1 MWTGVGG
8 TGSLVRFPSIVCRP
22 AATSLCYSWSFPRH
36 YCFAMS
42 EQILLQ
48 GKILGTEE
56 FLLAGSGEGRP
67 SRSAGEELL
76 AGRSQWITLLCEVLP
91 RALLNELGLSRI
103 LLGSSGGGQFLL
115 VLPGEAQDAA
125 EAFLAAAGAQIK
137 DLSGGHVRL
146 VWAMTEN
153 LGDWAVVRK
162 RLNEQMKA
170 RRSAP
175 LAGIGLSAFVPAPAV
190 SSADADQY
198 FAKELGAKV
207 REAACIGWSPE
218 QPGKVTPN
226 QGKFTWTLTSNL
238 SPDGILIARHAAPS
252 DDGKSAAPVQ
262 SLARRAQGRSIWGVL
277 RGDVDYF
284 GLRIRRV
291 NSIEEYVPVSVLYKQ
306 FFAGELEVLCSLPEF
321 WRKVSIIYAGGDDF
335 AVYGSW
341 DALIALSREIQRLFH
356 RFTEEN
362 LKEYPGAE
370 GKTIS
375 MAIALAPET
384 YYPLAAVYDQAG
396 RNLDLAKSADK
407 DCIYLLGRI
416 LEWRHLADAAELKDT
431 VTRLIH
437 DFRMSKQFL
446 YQLRSFYRRE
456 AYGDSAGGFER
467 TWRFQRRF
475 NRILSGTRDREF
487 QKLRT
492 HLISELAG
500 RKSAEVKLRPAGLV
514 ALEWAR
520 LVTEV

>member
-1 MWTGVGG
+1 M
-8 TGSLVRFPSIVCRP
+8 P
-22 AATSLCYSWSFPRH
+22 
-36 YCFAMS
+36 

-56 FLLAGSGEGRP
+56 FLLAGTGEGRSARGGP
-67 SRSAGEELL
+67 SGPGEDLL

-91 RALLNELGLSRI
+91 RALLAELGLARI

-115 VLPGEAQDAA
+115 VLPGEKREAA
-125 EAFLAAAGAQIK
+125 ESFLAAAARQVTE
-137 DLSGGHVRL
+137 LSSGHVKL
-146 VWAMTEN
+146 IWGMTDN
-153 LGDWAVVRK
+153 LGDWAVIRK
-162 RLNEQMKA
+162 RINDELQ
-170 RRSAP
+170 RQRTAP
-175 LAGIGLSAFVPAPAV
+175 LAGNGGDAFQPFVKPPGGD
-190 SSADADQY
+190 SDPY

-207 REAACIGWSPE
+207 REASKVGWSPE
-218 QPGKVTPN
+218 NPGKVLPGE
-226 QGKFTWTLTSNL
+226 GKHTWTLSSNL
-238 SPDGILIARHAAPS
+238 SPDSIMLARHAAPS

-262 SLARRAQGRSIWGVL
+262 TLARRSQGRSIWGVL
-277 RGDVDYF
+277 RGDVDNF
-284 GLRIRRV
+284 GLRLRRV
-291 NSIEEYVPVSVLYKQ
+291 HSIEEHVPLSVLYKQ
-306 FFAGELEVLCSLPEF
+306 FFAGELEVLCSLPEV

-341 DALIALSREIQRLFH
+341 DALIALAREVQRLFH

-362 LKEYPGAE
+362 LKDYPGAE

-384 YYPLAAVYDQAG
+384 YYPLAAVYEEAG
-396 RNLDLAKSADK
+396 RNLDLAKSADR

-416 LEWRHLADAAELKDT
+416 LEWRHLNDAAELKDT
-431 VTRLIH
+431 VTRLVH
-437 DFRMSKQFL
+437 DFRMSRQFL

-456 AYGDSAGGFER
+456 AYGEGAGVQR

-492 HLISELAG
+492 HLINELVG
-500 RKSAEVKLRPAGLV
+500 RKTAEVKLRPAGLV

>member
-1 MWTGVGG
+1 M
-8 TGSLVRFPSIVCRP
+8 P
-22 AATSLCYSWSFPRH
+22 
-36 YCFAMS
+36 

-56 FLLAGSGEGRP
+56 FLLAGAAEGR
-67 SRSAGEELL
+67 SVRSAGEDLL
-76 AGRSQWITLLCEVLP
+76 AGKSQWITLLCEVLP
-91 RALLNELGLSRI
+91 RALLAELGLARI

-115 VLPGEAQDAA
+115 VLPGEQREPA
-125 EAFLAAAGAQIK
+125 ENFLRAAAAQISE
-137 DLSGGHVRL
+137 LSGGRVAL
-146 VWAMTEN
+146 VWAVTAN
-153 LGDWAVVRK
+153 LGDWAIIRR
-162 RLNEQMKA
+162 RLNDELQGKTN
-170 RRSAP
+170 AP
-175 LAGIGLSAFVPAPAV
+175 LQHAGAAAFAPYVAPV
-190 SSADADQY
+190 SNSADQY
-198 FAKELGAKV
+198 FARELGAKI
-207 REAACIGWSPE
+207 REAQTLGWSPE
-218 QPGKVTPN
+218 DPGKVIAGT
-226 QGKFTWTLTSNL
+226 GKYTWPVSSNL
-238 SPDGILIARHAAPS
+238 SPDGILLARHAAPS
-252 DDGKSAAPVQ
+252 DDGKQAAPVQ
-262 SLARRAQGRSIWGVL
+262 TLARRAQGRSIWGVL
-277 RGDVDYF
+277 RGDVDKF
-284 GLRIRRV
+284 GLRLRRV
-291 NSIEEYVPVSVLYKQ
+291 HSIEEHVPLSVLYKQ

-321 WRKVSIIYAGGDDF
+321 WRKVSIIYSGGDDF

-341 DALIALSREIQRLFH
+341 DALISLAREIQRLFH

-384 YYPLAAVYDQAG
+384 YFPLATVYEEAG
-396 RNLDLAKSADK
+396 RNLDLAKSSDR

-416 LEWRHLADAAELKDT
+416 LEWRHLNDAAELKDT

-446 YQLRSFYRRE
+446 YQLRSFYRRD
-456 AYGDSAGGFER
+456 AYGEQADVQR

-487 QKLRT
+487 QKLRA
-492 HLISELAG
+492 HLIGEMIG
-500 RKSAEVKLRPAGLV
+500 KKSAEVKLRPAGLV

>member
-1 MWTGVGG
+1 M
-8 TGSLVRFPSIVCRP
+8 P
-22 AATSLCYSWSFPRH
+22 
-36 YCFAMS
+36 

-56 FLLAGSGEGRP
+56 FLLAGFAEGR
-67 SRSAGEELL
+67 SARSAGEDLL

-91 RALLNELGLSRI
+91 RALLAELGLARI
-103 LLGSSGGGQFLL
+103 LLGSSGGGQFLV
-115 VLPGEAQDAA
+115 VLPGEARGAA
-125 EAFLAAAGAQIK
+125 DVFLTAAAAQISE
-137 DLSGGHVRL
+137 LSSGIVRL
-146 VWAMTEN
+146 IWADTDN
-153 LGDWAVVRK
+153 LGDWAVIRK
-162 RLNEQMKA
+162 RLREALDAKRN
-170 RRSAP
+170 AP
-175 LAGIGLSAFVPAPAV
+175 LANAGANLFEPRARSNAGG
-190 SSADADQY
+190 ADAY

-207 REAACIGWSPE
+207 REAARIGWSPE
-218 QPGKVTPN
+218 DPAKVTPN
-226 QGKFTWTLTSNL
+226 EGKHTWTLSSNI
-238 SPDGILIARHAAPS
+238 SPDGIMLARHAAPS
-252 DDGKSAAPVQ
+252 DDGKSIAPVQ
-262 SLARRAQGRSIWGVL
+262 TLARRAQGRSIWGVL
-277 RGDVDYF
+277 RGDVDNF
-284 GLRIRRV
+284 GLRLRRV
-291 NSIEEYVPVSVLYKQ
+291 HSIEEHVPLSVLYKQ

-321 WRKVSIIYAGGDDF
+321 WRKVSIVYSGGDDF

-341 DALIALSREIQRLFH
+341 DALIALAREVQRLFH

-384 YYPLAAVYDQAG
+384 YYPLGAVYEEAG
-396 RNLDLAKSADK
+396 RNLDLAKGSDK

-431 VTRLIH
+431 VTRLVH
-437 DFRMSKQFL
+437 DFRMSRQFL
-446 YQLRSFYRRE
+446 YQLRSFYRQE
-456 AYGDSAGGFER
+456 AYGEGQSETQR

-475 NRILSGTRDREF
+475 NRILAGTREREF

-492 HLISELAG
+492 HLISEMG

>member
-1 MWTGVGG
+1 
-8 TGSLVRFPSIVCRP
+8 
-22 AATSLCYSWSFPRH
+22 
-36 YCFAMS
+36 MS

-56 FLLAGSGEGRP
+56 FLVAGHAEGR
-67 SRSAGEELL
+67 SARSAGEDLL

-91 RALLNELGLSRI
+91 RALLAELGLARI
-103 LLGSSGGGQFLL
+103 LLGSSGGGQFLV
-115 VLPGEAQDAA
+115 VLPGEARDAA
-125 EAFLAAAGAQIK
+125 ENFLAAAARQVLE
-137 DLSGGHVRL
+137 LSAGYVKL
-146 VWAMTEN
+146 IWAVTDN
-153 LGDWAVVRK
+153 LGDWAVIRRRLNDELLRK
-162 RLNEQMKA
+162 RN
-170 RRSAP
+170 AP
-175 LAGIGLSAFVPAPAV
+175 FAEAG
-190 SSADADQY
+190 ADAFRLFTRASQSEPDLY
-198 FAKELGAKV
+198 FARELGAKV
-207 REAACIGWSPE
+207 REASSVGWSPE
-218 QPGKVTPN
+218 NPGKIAPGA
-226 QGKFTWTLTSNL
+226 GKHTWSVTSNL
-238 SPDGILIARHAAPS
+238 SPDGIMLARHAAPS
-252 DDGKSAAPVQ
+252 DDGKNIAPVQ
-262 SLARRAQGRSIWGVL
+262 TLARRSQGRSIWGVL
-277 RGDVDYF
+277 RGDVDNF
-284 GLRIRRV
+284 GLRLRRV
-291 NSIEEYVPVSVLYKQ
+291 HSIEEHVPLSVLYKQ

-321 WRKVSIIYAGGDDF
+321 WRKVSVIYAGGDDF

-341 DALIALSREIQRLFH
+341 DALIGLAREVQRLFH

-362 LKEYPGAE
+362 LKDYPGAE

-384 YYPLAAVYDQAG
+384 YFPLAAVYEDAG
-396 RNLDLAKSADK
+396 RNLDLAKAADK

-416 LEWRHLADAAELKDT
+416 LEWRHLNDAAELKDT

-456 AYGDSAGGFER
+456 AYAESEAGTER

-492 HLISELAG
+492 HLINEIAG
-500 RKSAEVKLRPAGLV
+500 KKSAEVKLRPAGLV

>member
-1 MWTGVGG
+1 M
-8 TGSLVRFPSIVCRP
+8 P
-22 AATSLCYSWSFPRH
+22 
-36 YCFAMS
+36 

-48 GKILGTEE
+48 GKMLGTEE
-56 FLLAGSGEGRP
+56 FLLAGPTEGR
-67 SRSAGEELL
+67 SARSAGEDLL

-91 RALLNELGLSRI
+91 RALLAELGLARI
-103 LLGSSGGGQFLL
+103 LLGSSGGGQFLV
-115 VLPGEAQDAA
+115 VLPGEARESA
-125 EAFLAAAGAQIK
+125 ESFLQAAARQIAE
-137 DLSGGHVRL
+137 LSSGCVKLIWGV
-146 VWAMTEN
+146 TDN
-153 LGDWAVVRK
+153 LGDWAVIRK
-162 RLNEQMKA
+162 RINDELHG
-170 RRSAP
+170 RRNAP
-175 LAGIGLSAFVPAPAV
+175 LAGAAGAEAFQPFTRAANGA
-190 SSADADQY
+190 ADAY
-198 FAKELGAKV
+198 FARELGARV
-207 REAACIGWSPE
+207 REASHIGWSPE
-218 QPGKVTPN
+218 APGKVTPGE
-226 QGKFTWTLTSNL
+226 GKHTWNITSNL
-238 SPDGILIARHAAPS
+238 SPDGIMLARHAAPS
-252 DDGKSAAPVQ
+252 DDGKTSAPVQ
-262 SLARRAQGRSIWGVL
+262 TLARRAQGRSIWGVL
-277 RGDVDYF
+277 RGDVDNF
-284 GLRIRRV
+284 GLRLRRV
-291 NSIEEYVPVSVLYKQ
+291 HSIEEHVPLSVLYKQ

-321 WRKVSIIYAGGDDF
+321 WRKVSIVYSGGDDF

-341 DALIALSREIQRLFH
+341 DALIGLAREMQRLFH

-384 YYPLAAVYDQAG
+384 YYPLAAVYEEAG
-396 RNLDLAKSADK
+396 RNLDLAKSADR

-416 LEWRHLADAAELKDT
+416 LEWRRLADAAELKDT

-437 DFRMSKQFL
+437 DFRMSRQFL

-456 AYGDSAGGFER
+456 AYGGAPFGPGEETQH

-492 HLISELAG
+492 HLISEMVG

>member
-1 MWTGVGG
+1 M
-8 TGSLVRFPSIVCRP
+8 P
-22 AATSLCYSWSFPRH
+22 
-36 YCFAMS
+36 

-56 FLLAGSGEGRP
+56 FLLAGPAEGR
-67 SRSAGEELL
+67 SVRSAGEDLL
-76 AGRSQWITLLCEVLP
+76 AGKSQWITLLCEVLP
-91 RALLNELGLSRI
+91 RALLAELGLARI
-103 LLGSSGGGQFLL
+103 LLGSSGGGQFLV
-115 VLPGEAQDAA
+115 VLPGSVRDAA
-125 EAFLAAAGAQIK
+125 EAFLTTAAVQISE
-137 DLSGGHVRL
+137 LSSKRVKL
-146 VWAMTEN
+146 VWAITDN
-153 LGDWAVVRK
+153 LGDWAIIRR
-162 RLNEQMKA
+162 RLNEELQGK
-170 RRSAP
+170 SNAP
-175 LAGIGLSAFVPAPAV
+175 LRQIGAAAFHPFVALPGNDP
-190 SSADADQY
+190 DQY
-198 FAKELGAKV
+198 FARELGARV
-207 REAACIGWSPE
+207 REASQIGWSPE
-218 QPGKVTPN
+218 NPGKIVAGE
-226 QGKFTWTLTSNL
+226 GKHTWSLTSNL
-238 SPDGILIARHAAPS
+238 SPDGIMLARHAAPS
-252 DDGKSAAPVQ
+252 DDGKQAAPVQ
-262 SLARRAQGRSIWGVL
+262 TLGRRAQGRSIWGVL
-277 RGDVDYF
+277 RGDVDNF
-284 GLRIRRV
+284 GLRLRRV
-291 NSIEEYVPVSVLYKQ
+291 HSIEEHVPLSVLYKQ

-321 WRKVSIIYAGGDDF
+321 WRKVSIIYSGGDDF

-341 DALIALSREIQRLFH
+341 DTLIALAREVQRLFH

-384 YYPLAAVYDQAG
+384 YFPLATVYEEAG
-396 RNLDLAKSADK
+396 RNLDLAKAAGK

-416 LEWRHLADAAELKDT
+416 LEWRHLNDAADLKDT

-446 YQLRSFYRRE
+446 YQLRSLYRRD
-456 AYGDSAGGFER
+456 AYGGTDIQR

-492 HLISELAG
+492 HLISEMVG